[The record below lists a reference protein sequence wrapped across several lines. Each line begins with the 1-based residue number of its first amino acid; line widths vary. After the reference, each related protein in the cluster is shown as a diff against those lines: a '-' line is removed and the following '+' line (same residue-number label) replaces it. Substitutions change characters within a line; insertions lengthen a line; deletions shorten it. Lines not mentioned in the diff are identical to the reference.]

1 MRKFYFVKMLL
12 FFYSFFIHAQ
22 DMAEKVING
31 TIICDSSSVEGVH
44 VLNLVNE
51 KSTVTDRN
59 GHFSIVA
66 KQGDLLV
73 FSAVHL
79 NYWRKSIKEDD
90 FKTGFLEVIMTP
102 KEVKLNEVVLTEY
115 TKINAQELGIINY
128 KPKAY
133 TPAERK
139 LRPTKITQMDLIG
152 LMAFR
157 LPLDP
162 LLYWATGRTKML
174 KNDLKIEKKEL
185 LLRKLNDWNDN
196 EFYAN
201 QLKIPKEFVDG
212 FKYYIIYDDELLS
225 YLQSNNKI
233 QGNFRISKLATDF
246 LIYMEEYE

>member
-1 MRKFYFVKMLL
+1 
-12 FFYSFFIHAQ
+12 
-22 DMAEKVING
+22 MAEKVING
-31 TIICDSSSVEGVH
+31 TIICDSNSVEGVH

-79 NYWRKSIKEDD
+79 NYWRKSIKEND

-212 FKYYIIYDDELLS
+212 FKYYIIYDDELMS

-246 LIYMEEYE
+246 LIYLVEYE

>member
-1 MRKFYFVKMLL
+1 MRENYIYILFIFCSSIFQAQEKSVKDIQGKV
-12 FFYSFFIHAQ
+12 Y
-22 DMAEKVING
+22 AE
-31 TIICDSSSVEGVH
+31 SASVEGIH
-44 VLNLVNE
+44 VLNLVSE
-51 KSTVTDRN
+51 KATVTDAL
-59 GHFSIVA
+59 GEFFIEA

-79 NYWRKSIKEDD
+79 NYWRKSIKEND
-90 FKTGFLEVIMTP
+90 FKTGFLEVTMTP
-102 KEVKLNEVVLTEY
+102 KEVTLNEVVLTEY

-212 FKYYIIYDDELLS
+212 FKYYIIHDDELMS

-246 LIYMEEYE
+246 LIYLEEYE

>member
-1 MRKFYFVKMLL
+1 MRKFYFVKMLF

-22 DMAEKVING
+22 DMTEKVING
-31 TIICDSSSVEGVH
+31 TIICDSNSVEGVH

-212 FKYYIIYDDELLS
+212 FKYYIIYDDELMS

>member
-1 MRKFYFVKMLL
+1 MLI
-12 FFYSFFIHAQ
+12 FFHSYFIHAQ
-22 DMAEKVING
+22 DMAEKVISG
-31 TIICDSSSVEGVH
+31 AIICDSNSVEGVH

-79 NYWRKSIKEDD
+79 NYWRKSIKEND

-115 TKINAQELGIINY
+115 TKINTQELGIINY

-196 EFYAN
+196 DFYAN
-201 QLKIPKEFVDG
+201 QLKIPEDFVDG
-212 FKYYIIYDDELLS
+212 FKYYIIYDDELIS
-225 YLQSNNKI
+225 HLQSNNKI

-246 LIYMEEYE
+246 LIYLEEYE

>member
-31 TIICDSSSVEGVH
+31 TIICDSNSVEGVH

-212 FKYYIIYDDELLS
+212 FKYYIIYDHELMS

>member
-1 MRKFYFVKMLL
+1 MLL

-22 DMAEKVING
+22 DIAEKVING

-59 GHFSIVA
+59 GHFSIEA

-79 NYWRKSIKEDD
+79 NYWRKSVKEND

-185 LLRKLNDWNDN
+185 LLRKLDDWNDD
-196 EFYAN
+196 EFYVN

-212 FKYYIIYDDELLS
+212 FKYYIIYDDELMS

>member
-1 MRKFYFVKMLL
+1 MRENYIYILFIFCSSIFQAQEKSVKDIQGKV
-12 FFYSFFIHAQ
+12 Y
-22 DMAEKVING
+22 AE
-31 TIICDSSSVEGVH
+31 SASVEGIH
-44 VLNLVNE
+44 VLNLVSE
-51 KSTVTDRN
+51 KATVTDAL
-59 GHFSIVA
+59 GEFFIEA

-79 NYWRKSIKEDD
+79 NYWRKSIKEND
-90 FKTGFLEVIMTP
+90 FKTGFLEVTMTP
-102 KEVKLNEVVLTEY
+102 KEVKLNEVVLSEY

-174 KNDLKIEKKEL
+174 KNALKIEKKEL

-212 FKYYIIYDDELLS
+212 FKYYIIYDDELMS

-246 LIYMEEYE
+246 LIYLEEYE

>member
-22 DMAEKVING
+22 DIAEKVING

-79 NYWRKSIKEDD
+79 NYWRKSVKEND

-212 FKYYIIYDDELLS
+212 FKYYIIYDDELMS

>member
-22 DMAEKVING
+22 DIAEKVING

-79 NYWRKSIKEDD
+79 NYWRKSVKEND

-185 LLRKLNDWNDN
+185 LLRKLNEWNDN

-212 FKYYIIYDDELLS
+212 FKYYIIYDDELMS

>member
-1 MRKFYFVKMLL
+1 MLL

-79 NYWRKSIKEDD
+79 NYWRKSVKEND

-185 LLRKLNDWNDN
+185 LLRKLDDWNDN
-196 EFYAN
+196 GFYVN

-212 FKYYIIYDDELLS
+212 FKYYIIYDDELMS

>member
-1 MRKFYFVKMLL
+1 MLF

-31 TIICDSSSVEGVH
+31 TIICDSNSVEGVH

-79 NYWRKSIKEDD
+79 NYWRKSIKEND
-90 FKTGFLEVIMTP
+90 FKTGFIEVIMTP

-212 FKYYIIYDDELLS
+212 FKYYIIYDDELMS

>member
-22 DMAEKVING
+22 DIAEKVING

-79 NYWRKSIKEDD
+79 NYWRKSVKEND

-174 KNDLKIEKKEL
+174 KNDLKIKKKEL
-185 LLRKLNDWNDN
+185 LLRKLDDWNDN
-196 EFYAN
+196 EFYVN

-212 FKYYIIYDDELLS
+212 FKYYIIYDDELMS

-233 QGNFRISKLATDF
+233 QGNFQISKLATDF

>member
-1 MRKFYFVKMLL
+1 MLF

-31 TIICDSSSVEGVH
+31 TIICDSNSVEGVH

-212 FKYYIIYDDELLS
+212 FKYYIIYDDELMS

>member
-22 DMAEKVING
+22 DIAEKVING

-79 NYWRKSIKEDD
+79 NYWRKSVKEND

-185 LLRKLNDWNDN
+185 LLRKLDDWNDN
-196 EFYAN
+196 GFYVN

-212 FKYYIIYDDELLS
+212 FKYYIIYDDELMS

>member
-12 FFYSFFIHAQ
+12 FFYSLFIHAQ
-22 DMAEKVING
+22 DMTEKVING
-31 TIICDSSSVEGVH
+31 TIICDSNSVEGVH

-59 GHFSIVA
+59 GHFSIIA

-79 NYWRKSIKEDD
+79 NYWRKSVKEND
-90 FKTGFLEVIMTP
+90 FKTGFLEVTMTP

-212 FKYYIIYDDELLS
+212 FKYYIIYDDELMS

-246 LIYMEEYE
+246 LIYLEEYE

>member
-31 TIICDSSSVEGVH
+31 TIICDSNSVEGVH

-79 NYWRKSIKEDD
+79 NYWRKSVKEND

-201 QLKIPKEFVDG
+201 QLKIPKEFVNG
-212 FKYYIIYDDELLS
+212 FKYYIIYDDELMS

-246 LIYMEEYE
+246 LIYLQEYE

>member
-1 MRKFYFVKMLL
+1 MLL

-22 DMAEKVING
+22 DIAEKVING
-31 TIICDSSSVEGVH
+31 TIICDSNLVEGVH

-79 NYWRKSIKEDD
+79 NYWRKSIKEND

-152 LMAFR
+152 LMGFR

-185 LLRKLNDWNDN
+185 LLRKLDDWNDN
-196 EFYAN
+196 EFYVN

-212 FKYYIIYDDELLS
+212 FKYYIIYDDELMS

>member
-1 MRKFYFVKMLL
+1 MLL

-22 DMAEKVING
+22 DIAEKVING

-185 LLRKLNDWNDN
+185 LLRKLNEWNDN

-212 FKYYIIYDDELLS
+212 FKYYIIYDDELMS

>member
-31 TIICDSSSVEGVH
+31 TIICDLNSVEGVH

-79 NYWRKSIKEDD
+79 NYWRKSVKEND

-212 FKYYIIYDDELLS
+212 FKYYIIYDDELMS

>member
-1 MRKFYFVKMLL
+1 MRENYIYILFIFCSSIFQAQEKSVKDIQGKV
-12 FFYSFFIHAQ
+12 Y
-22 DMAEKVING
+22 AE
-31 TIICDSSSVEGVH
+31 SASVEGIH
-44 VLNLVNE
+44 VLNLVSE
-51 KSTVTDRN
+51 KATVTDAL
-59 GHFSIVA
+59 GEFFIEA

-79 NYWRKSIKEDD
+79 NYWRKSIKEND

-212 FKYYIIYDDELLS
+212 FKYYIIYDDELMS

-246 LIYMEEYE
+246 LIYLEEYE

>member
-1 MRKFYFVKMLL
+1 
-12 FFYSFFIHAQ
+12 
-22 DMAEKVING
+22 MAEKVING
-31 TIICDSSSVEGVH
+31 TIICESNSVEGVH
-44 VLNLVNE
+44 VLNLVSE
-51 KSTVTDRN
+51 KATVTDRN

-79 NYWRKSIKEDD
+79 NYWRKSIKEND

-212 FKYYIIYDDELLS
+212 FKYYIIYDDELMN

>member
-1 MRKFYFVKMLL
+1 VK
-12 FFYSFFIHAQ
+12 
-22 DMAEKVING
+22 EN
-31 TIICDSSSVEGVH
+31 
-44 VLNLVNE
+44 
-51 KSTVTDRN
+51 
-59 GHFSIVA
+59 
-66 KQGDLLV
+66 
-73 FSAVHL
+73 
-79 NYWRKSIKEDD
+79 D
-90 FKTGFLEVIMTP
+90 FKTGFLEVTMTP

-185 LLRKLNDWNDN
+185 LLRKFDDWNDN
-196 EFYAN
+196 EFYVN

-212 FKYYIIYDDELLS
+212 FKYYIIYDDELMS

-233 QGNFRISKLATDF
+233 KGNFRISKLATDF

>member
-1 MRKFYFVKMLL
+1 MKKNYFFIL
-12 FFYSFFIHAQ
+12 FIFYSTIFQAQ
-22 DMAEKVING
+22 EKSEKVIHG
-31 TIICDSSSVEGVH
+31 KVIAESASVEGIH
-44 VLNLVNE
+44 VLNLVSE
-51 KSTVTDRN
+51 KATVTDAL
-59 GHFSIVA
+59 GEFFIEA

-115 TKINAQELGIINY
+115 TKINAQEFGIINY

-185 LLRKLNDWNDN
+185 LLRKLNEWNDN

-212 FKYYIIYDDELLS
+212 FKYYIIYDDELMS

>member
-1 MRKFYFVKMLL
+1 MLL

-22 DMAEKVING
+22 DIAEKVING

-79 NYWRKSIKEDD
+79 NYWRKSVKEND

-185 LLRKLNDWNDN
+185 LLRKLDDWNDN
-196 EFYAN
+196 GFYVN

-212 FKYYIIYDDELLS
+212 FKYYIIYDDELMS

>member
-1 MRKFYFVKMLL
+1 MRKLYFVKMLL

-22 DMAEKVING
+22 DIAEKVING

-79 NYWRKSIKEDD
+79 NYWRKSVKEND

-185 LLRKLNDWNDN
+185 LLRKLDDWNDN
-196 EFYAN
+196 GFYVN

-212 FKYYIIYDDELLS
+212 FKYYIIYDDELMS

>member
-1 MRKFYFVKMLL
+1 MRKFYIVKMLL

-22 DMAEKVING
+22 DIAEKVING

-79 NYWRKSIKEDD
+79 NYWRKSVKEND

-185 LLRKLNDWNDN
+185 LLRKLDDWNDN
-196 EFYAN
+196 GFYVN

-212 FKYYIIYDDELLS
+212 FKYYIIYDDELMS

>member
-1 MRKFYFVKMLL
+1 MRENYIYILFIFCSSIFQAQEKSVKDIQGKV
-12 FFYSFFIHAQ
+12 Y
-22 DMAEKVING
+22 AE
-31 TIICDSSSVEGVH
+31 SASVEGIH
-44 VLNLVNE
+44 VLNLVSE
-51 KSTVTDRN
+51 KATVTDAL
-59 GHFSIVA
+59 GEFFIEA

-79 NYWRKSIKEDD
+79 NYWRKSIKEND

-102 KEVKLNEVVLTEY
+102 KEVTLNEVVLTEY

-174 KNDLKIEKKEL
+174 KNALKIEKKEL

-212 FKYYIIYDDELLS
+212 FKYYIIHDDELMS

-246 LIYMEEYE
+246 LIYLEEYE

>member
-22 DMAEKVING
+22 DIAEKVING

-59 GHFSIVA
+59 GHFSIEA

-79 NYWRKSIKEDD
+79 NYWRKSVKEND

-185 LLRKLNDWNDN
+185 LLRKLDDWNDD
-196 EFYAN
+196 EFYVN

-212 FKYYIIYDDELLS
+212 FKYYIIYDDELMS

>member
-79 NYWRKSIKEDD
+79 NYWRKSVKEND

-185 LLRKLNDWNDN
+185 LLRKLNEWNDN

-212 FKYYIIYDDELLS
+212 FKYYIIYDDELMS